1 MPAKILG
8 LLGGM
13 GPEATAHYYT
23 QLVRRTA
30 AQVDQDHL
38 HVVIE
43 ANPRI
48 PDRTRGILG
57 LGESPLP
64 ELLKSV
70 ERLNRAGVDTA
81 IITCFTS
88 HHYFAQMH
96 DKANFKLIHAI
107 EALAQ
112 HLHHTRIS
120 KVGLLA
126 TSGTLK
132 TELFQKALT
141 GIDVL
146 TPSPEQQEKLVMSAI
161 YDPNYG
167 IKSGHR
173 TGLAVQRLSE
183 AAESLVARGAE
194 VILAGCTEVGM
205 VFADKELSFTLI
217 DPILLV
223 IDDLIQ
229 QHKEAL

>member
-1 MPAKILG
+1 MPTKVLG

-30 AQVDQDHL
+30 ARVDQDHL

-64 ELLKSV
+64 HLLQSV
-70 ERLNRAGVDTA
+70 ERLNRAGVDEA

-88 HHYFAQMH
+88 HYYFEQMQQH
-96 DKANFKLIHAI
+96 ANFRLIHAI
-107 EALAQ
+107 DALAH
-112 HLHHTRIS
+112 HLHRNQMF

-132 TELFQKALT
+132 TELFQTALK

-146 TPSPEQQEKLVMSAI
+146 VPKPEQQEQLVMRAI
-161 YDPNYG
+161 YDPSYG

-173 TGLAVQRLSE
+173 TGLALEHLTQ
-183 AAESLVARGAE
+183 AAEALLSQGAD
-194 VILAGCTEVGM
+194 VILAGCTEIGM
-205 VFADKELSFTLI
+205 VFGDCDLNFTVI

-223 IDDLIQ
+223 IDALIQ
-229 QHKEAL
+229 EHKEAV